1 MQTLTLTGIR
11 IYPIKSLAGIMRS
24 QARVLGK
31 GLEYDRRWMLV
42 DEYGVFLTQR
52 VHGTMALFDVH
63 ESPQGFVITFAGDSI
78 TLPFDPGNP
87 VNPFE
92 VQIWDDRVVAFEVNR
107 EFSAWFS
114 RKLDIQCRLM
124 AFPESNPRQI
134 ETTFAANGENVSLAD
149 AYPLMII
156 GEASLADL
164 NARLREPLTMNR
176 FRPNLIFSGGAPYE
190 EDTWNEFSIGGEQF
204 NGVKRCAR
212 CVLTTINPLTGVKGV
227 EPLKTLATYRRRKNK
242 IFFGQNVIARTRNEI
257 RVGDTIQVNTY
268 HQEIADLSTNA
279 QYDSA
284 VS

>member
-24 QARVLGK
+24 RATVLGK

-42 DEYGVFLTQR
+42 DENGVFLTQR
-52 VHGTMALFDVH
+52 VHGTMALFDVR
-63 ESPQGFVITFAGDSI
+63 ESPQGFVISNQGDNL
-78 TLPFDPGNP
+78 TLPFDPGNA

-92 VQIWDDRVVAFEVNR
+92 VQIWDDRVVAFEVNP
-107 EFSAWFS
+107 EFSEWFS

-134 ETTFAANGENVSLAD
+134 ETPSVDGENVSLAD

-164 NARLREPLTMNR
+164 NSRLSEPMTMNR

-190 EDTWNEFSIGGEQF
+190 EDTWNEFTIGGEQF
-204 NGVKRCAR
+204 TGVKRCAR

-227 EPLKTLATYRRRKNK
+227 EPLKTLATYRRRNNK
-242 IFFGQNVIARTRNEI
+242 IYFGQNVIARTRNEI
-257 RVGDTIQVNTY
+257 RVGDTIKVNTY
-268 HQEIADLSTNA
+268 HQVIANLSTNA
-279 QYDSA
+279 HHDSA